1 MNNLKTI
8 LAEMYDTCLFG
19 LDESEQNKTTLLQF
33 MKQDY
38 DDLIKLRSKVEQDAE
53 MYQEDTSTLDH
64 ILDYMEFLYQIIK
77 EISINA
83 SKN

>member
-1 MNNLKTI
+1 MNKFKAI

-19 LDESEQNKTTLLQF
+19 LDESDQNKTTLLKTL
-33 MKQDY
+33 KQDY
-38 DDLIKLRSKVEQDAE
+38 DDLIALRNKVEQDAE

-77 EISINA
+77 EI
-83 SKN
+83 K

>member
-1 MNNLKTI
+1 MMTMNNLKTI

-19 LDESEQNKTTLLQF
+19 LDESDQNKTTLLRV
-33 MKQDY
+33 MKEDY
-38 DDLIKLRSKVEQDAE
+38 NDLIALRNKVEQDTE

-77 EISINA
+77 EI
-83 SKN
+83 K

>member
-1 MNNLKTI
+1 MKNI

-19 LDESEQNKTTLLQF
+19 LDECDQNKTTLLRF

-38 DDLIKLRSKVEQDAE
+38 DDLIALRNKVEQDAE
-53 MYQEDTSTLDH
+53 LYGEDISTLDH

-77 EISINA
+77 EIE
-83 SKN
+83 